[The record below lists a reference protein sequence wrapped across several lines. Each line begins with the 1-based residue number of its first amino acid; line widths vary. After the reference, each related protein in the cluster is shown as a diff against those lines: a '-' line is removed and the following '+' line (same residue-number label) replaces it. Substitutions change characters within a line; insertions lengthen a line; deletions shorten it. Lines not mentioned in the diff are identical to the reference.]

1 MKQYKKHPEFIHTLS
16 IPPSLQQ
23 EYFRCCQYLYLNV
36 DNYGEIPLQKL
47 AMWDIMKENIG
58 KHGITKENYKNSCVI
73 NVIPDLTE
81 YARGFLDGYN
91 EDFKPF
97 INDAET
103 LKEYIVNKACK
114 GFSSLPRAYTP
125 NGTYYPHDE
134 LYKTGSYEGERYKAW
149 EIILQTPSI
158 FESYFTTEKCKS
170 KYKTETTTKQRIEN
184 QPNTSYEINE
194 SVISYVYEILNN
206 DAFILS
212 RAQFSTLVENADFS
226 SIYGIMSKNKAKIK
240 WMISCLSVCMND
252 TWYENAA
259 KSINTTQ
266 QKCSG
271 ANAAEYI
278 KNKLNKEKIKAIM
291 KKKE

>member
-1 MKQYKKHPEFIHTLS
+1 MEQYKKHLGFIHILS

-23 EYFRCCQYLYLNV
+23 EYFSCCQYIYLNV
-36 DNYGEIPLQKL
+36 DNYGEIPLQKV
-47 AMWDIMKENIG
+47 AIWGIMRVNIG
-58 KHGITKENYKNSCVI
+58 RYGITEENYKDSLVI

-81 YARGFLDGYN
+81 YARGFLNGYN

-97 INDAET
+97 INDTET
-103 LKEYIVNKACK
+103 SKEYIINKACK
-114 GFSSLPRAYTP
+114 GFSSLPRAYAP
-125 NGTYYPHDE
+125 NGTYYPDNK
-134 LYKTGSYEGERYKAW
+134 LYETGFYEGERYKAW
-149 EIILQTPSI
+149 EIILQTPSV
-158 FESYFTTEKCKS
+158 FESYFATEK
-170 KYKTETTTKQRIEN
+170 YTTGTTIKQRIEK

-259 KSINTTQ
+259 KSINATQ

-278 KNKLNKEKIKAIM
+278 KNKLNKEKIREIV
-291 KKKE
+291 KKK

>member
-1 MKQYKKHPEFIHTLS
+1 MKQYKRHPEFINTLS

-58 KHGITKENYKNSCVI
+58 KHGITEENYKNSCVI

-97 INDAET
+97 INDTET

-158 FESYFTTEKCKS
+158 FESYFTTGKCKS
-170 KYKTETTTKQRIEN
+170 KYTTETTIKQRIEN

-212 RAQFSTLVENADFS
+212 RTQFRTLVESADFS
-226 SIYGIMSKNKAKIK
+226 FIYGTMKGNKAKIK

-259 KSINTTQ
+259 KSINATQ

-278 KNKLNKEKIKAIM
+278 KNKLNKDKIGEIM
-291 KKKE
+291 KKKQ

>member
-1 MKQYKKHPEFIHTLS
+1 MEQYKKHPGFIHILS
-16 IPPSLQQ
+16 IPLSLQQ
-23 EYFRCCQYLYLNV
+23 EYLSCCQYLYLEV
-36 DNYGEIPLQKL
+36 SDYGKIPLQKM
-47 AMWDIMKENIG
+47 AIWGIMGENIG
-58 KHGITKENYKNSCVI
+58 KYGITEENYTRSCVI
-73 NVIPDLTE
+73 DAMPDLRE
-81 YARGFLDGYN
+81 YARGFLNGYH

-97 INDAET
+97 INDTKA
-103 LKEYIVNKACK
+103 LKEYVINRACK
-114 GFSSLPRAYTP
+114 GFSSLVRSYTP
-125 NGTYYPHDE
+125 NGTYYPDDK
-134 LYKTGSYEGERYKAW
+134 LYETGFYEGERYKAW

-158 FESYFTTEKCKS
+158 FESYFTTEKYES
-170 KYKTETTTKQRIEN
+170 KYTTEISTKQRIEN

-278 KNKLNKEKIKAIM
+278 KNKLNKEKIREIM
-291 KKKE
+291 KKK